1 MALSNRVYKD
11 LVFTFNSNPMGGDV
25 GISSGATA
33 VKRAMVSI
41 MNTNF
46 KERLFQPDF
55 GSGIRDLL
63 FEQMNPI
70 TEENIKQAVLDCIEA
85 HEPRADVLGVT
96 VEGQEDKNRYK
107 VSILFN
113 VTSTSQPQQLETY
126 FERV

>member
-33 VKRAMVSI
+33 VKRAMVAI

-70 TEENIKQAVLDCIEA
+70 TEENIKQAVLDSIET
-85 HEPRADVLGVT
+85 HEPRAEVLGVT

>member
-33 VKRAMVSI
+33 VKRAMIAI
-41 MNTNF
+41 MNTNY

-55 GSGIRDLL
+55 GSGIRGLL
-63 FEQMNPI
+63 FELMNPI
-70 TEENIKQAVLDCIEA
+70 TEERLKQEVIDCLLR
-85 HEPRADVLGVT
+85 HEPRATVLGVT
-96 VEGQEDKNRYK
+96 VKGQEDKNRYK
-107 VSILFN
+107 ISILFN
-113 VTSTSQPQQLETY
+113 VTSEAEPQQLETY